1 MRTKKMEFV
10 HKFLHENSDKSQL
23 EKMRLAR
30 QWIQDRIGSKNTEN
44 DLKQFNMM
52 AEIHTF
58 MHETKG
64 MDMR

>member
-1 MRTKKMEFV
+1 
-10 HKFLHENSDKSQL
+10 
-23 EKMRLAR
+23 MRLAR

-64 MDMR
+64 MDMRQKLKLGKKVMMEKMEAKGVSVVR